1 LNEAA
6 VPKKVFFYPSFT
18 PMHRAVGRVLDAA
31 DGIEVVYGLDG
42 DDRWRRPA
50 DTADVARMRGYA
62 TRILDDALPELHA
75 IYAGQPRP
83 VDRDMLERGR
93 RLEVVFMPGS
103 GFDTV
108 DLVAATEHNVACIN
122 SAGVNATPVSD
133 CAVGLMLSVS
143 LRTGYVD
150 RFMHREKRWIFLA
163 DLDEQDAYPRAISGK
178 TVGIVGF
185 GFIGREVARKCHDGF
200 RMRVLAFDPF
210 FDAME
215 ADRQGVTLVDSLKE
229 MLPQCDF
236 VSVNCPLT
244 PQTRGIIGEAELA
257 LMKPSAFLINTSRGG
272 TVDAAAL
279 LAALRERRIA
289 GAGVDCTDPEPL
301 PDGHPL
307 YDLENIVLSPHI
319 SGGADDTMEKL
330 GTASATQAVRVL
342 RGQKSS
348 RVLNPEVLPALRAR
362 QQSTGE
368 RGDADAGCHSR

>member
-1 LNEAA
+1 MR
-6 VPKKVFFYPSFT
+6 KKVFFYPSFT

-31 DGIEVVYGLDG
+31 DDIEIVYGLDG
-42 DDRWRRPA
+42 DDRWRRPV
-50 DTADVARMRGYA
+50 DTADVTRMRAYA

-75 IYAGQPRP
+75 IYGREPRP

-93 RLEVVFMPGS
+93 RLEVVFLPGS

-143 LRTGYVD
+143 MRTAYVD

-163 DLDEQDAYPRAISGK
+163 DLDEQDIYPGAISGK

-185 GFIGREVARKCHDGF
+185 GFIGREVARKCRDGF

-210 FDAME
+210 FDPME

-301 PDGHPL
+301 PDGTR
-307 YDLENIVLSPHI
+307 SMTWRT
-319 SGGADDTMEKL
+319 S
-330 GTASATQAVRVL
+330 
-342 RGQKSS
+342 SS
-348 RVLNPEVLPALRAR
+348 RRTSPEAPTTRWRSWGRRRPLRRSGSCAAR
-362 QQSTGE
+362 N
-368 RGDADAGCHSR
+368 RHGC